1 MNNNSNNCGGCGT
14 TCSECGRPWA
24 ICKQDG
30 GCGCNKCK
38 DIKFCEYGRMANGC
52 IREKQ
57 PGCPMQ
63 AVIPSV
69 TVESI
74 EGIKNLADCLVHV
87 SDINTT
93 FYIDDKHRPIIT
105 WAGPIDIPG
114 YDMEGNPNNYRDQI
128 VTDVANQIAVIYDK
142 SGKGYMFGLVEN
154 IDLQEQV
161 NNKLDEMAQD
171 GSLSEIIAQFL
182 GFGALV
188 TVDTVADMVS
198 SENLVKGSKV
208 KTLGKITVDDGYGA
222 IYEITDA
229 ATDIALNNG
238 LYAQIKT
245 RTYGDN
251 YFKDIEVESSRVF
264 DTTNE
269 TDVYY
274 ATIPVTDFD
283 GTPINP
289 YVGEVEEETL
299 SPSQYARAN
308 YTTITTNAGLTQK
321 NSSGQWKQAIVIG
334 NGQVLNTYEA
344 EQTPASFMRYLAFKD
359 NRVVTDFPA
368 ATTTAD
374 MMLAQGVKNAFLV
387 FQKVIDNGSVTIA
400 QERDTDDVDNRMMLG
415 VKLDGTIVIVCA
427 DGNTP
432 RSGGLTIR
440 ECANLLLAK
449 GCINA
454 WEMDGGGSASLNYKG
469 QKINHNKDS
478 HQTIDRGIW
487 VTLNFKRETVDKT
500 IGDLYNHIGEVKQKL
515 NKEIRDDIRAT
526 DNTGALY
533 ISASDGANE
542 NIVTANNAWQDAN
555 LRFRYRHNQNI
566 ITPYQTSAQSAISDP
581 VNYCGFTAHKAG
593 LYKINVTSC
602 VKFRKDDQ
610 SKNSGRAIRIV
621 NSEGQSPTVDPT
633 EWITPDL
640 TNNNGNVSY
649 QICTTMMV
657 NANTEELSFKLQV
670 RGTKSDSYAD
680 NFQRIKMTVEY
691 CGSASY

>member
-1 MNNNSNNCGGCGT
+1 
-14 TCSECGRPWA
+14 
-24 ICKQDG
+24 
-30 GCGCNKCK
+30 
-38 DIKFCEYGRMANGC
+38 
-52 IREKQ
+52 
-57 PGCPMQ
+57 
-63 AVIPSV
+63 
-69 TVESI
+69 
-74 EGIKNLADCLVHV
+74 
-87 SDINTT
+87 
-93 FYIDDKHRPIIT
+93 
-105 WAGPIDIPG
+105 
-114 YDMEGNPNNYRDQI
+114 
-128 VTDVANQIAVIYDK
+128 
-142 SGKGYMFGLVEN
+142 
-154 IDLQEQV
+154 
-161 NNKLDEMAQD
+161 
-171 GSLSEIIAQFL
+171 
-182 GFGALV
+182 
-188 TVDTVADMVS
+188 
-198 SENLVKGSKV
+198 
-208 KTLGKITVDDGYGA
+208 
-222 IYEITDA
+222 
-229 ATDIALNNG
+229 
-238 LYAQIKT
+238 
-245 RTYGDN
+245 
-251 YFKDIEVESSRVF
+251 
-264 DTTNE
+264 
-269 TDVYY
+269 
-274 ATIPVTDFD
+274 
-283 GTPINP
+283 
-289 YVGEVEEETL
+289 
-299 SPSQYARAN
+299 
-308 YTTITTNAGLTQK
+308 
-321 NSSGQWKQAIVIG
+321 
-334 NGQVLNTYEA
+334 
-344 EQTPASFMRYLAFKD
+344 
-359 NRVVTDFPA
+359 
-368 ATTTAD
+368 
-374 MMLAQGVKNAFLV
+374 
-387 FQKVIDNGSVTIA
+387 
-400 QERDTDDVDNRMMLG
+400 MLG

-500 IGDLYNHIGEVKQKL
+500 IGDLYNQIGEVKQKL

-533 ISASDGANE
+533 ISAGDGANE

-581 VNYCGFTAHKAG
+581 VNYCGFTAHRAG

-602 VKFRKDDQ
+602 VKFRRDDQ

-621 NSEGQSPTVDPT
+621 NENGQSPTVDPT

-640 TNNNGNVSY
+640 TNNNGNVCY